1 MRNPGGQLY
10 NASLKCQAYTM
21 RNLRK
26 KLLDQAIAAMIAA
39 IEVYN
44 KPDFKYRDESFA
56 ILAINAWEL
65 LIKARWLMDHGNRID
80 ALYVYQNVNGR
91 RRVKRN
97 RSGTPMTYSIDYL
110 AGKLYECRKL
120 PKPVHQNLEILSDLR
135 NSAVHFYYQKSDFV
149 KKLHE
154 VANATVKN
162 FYALIKE
169 WFDKDLSHL
178 SIYLMPLAFLSLDE
192 PAKAI
197 ILNSRPHQDL
207 F

>member
-65 LIKARWLMDHGNRID
+65 LIKARWLMIMETVLMLFTCTRMLMDEGVSKET
-80 ALYVYQNVNGR
+80 ALE
-91 RRVKRN
+91 
-97 RSGTPMTYSIDYL
+97 L
-110 AGKLYECRKL
+110 L
-120 PKPVHQNLEILSDLR
+120 
-135 NSAVHFYYQKSDFV
+135 
-149 KKLHE
+149 
-154 VANATVKN
+154 
-162 FYALIKE
+162 
-169 WFDKDLSHL
+169 
-178 SIYLMPLAFLSLDE
+178 
-192 PAKAI
+192 
-197 ILNSRPHQDL
+197 
-207 F
+207 